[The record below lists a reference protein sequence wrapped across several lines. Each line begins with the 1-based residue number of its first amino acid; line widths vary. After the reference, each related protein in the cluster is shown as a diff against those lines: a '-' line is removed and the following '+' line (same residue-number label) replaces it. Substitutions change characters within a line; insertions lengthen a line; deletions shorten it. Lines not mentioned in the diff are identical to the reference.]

1 MVQRGGTGPRAHPRS
16 RCAPSIHE
24 RPEHAA
30 APPRGNRPPRRPRP
44 RRAAATEVHG
54 EDGVERAQAPSR
66 VGAQTRRALRQSAS
80 GAFAVS
86 VRSCLRWRRGTRIP
100 CARECRSPAS
110 RPRPRW
116 PSRPRIPCARE
127 CRSATSIAPTRAP
140 PCSAHRCRGGRHER
154 ATRLLLVARLERTP
168 RARHS
173 PRTHRALTA
182 HSPRTHRALTACAGD
197 GAGPAC
203 RARTR
208 GHGDQGRPRG
218 AEVGVARGGG
228 RAAGGASDAGRLVPT
243 LPAGPPAARARRA
256 DFLHVRSG
264 SAACSPP

>member
-100 CARECRSPAS
+100 CARECRS
-110 RPRPRW
+110 
-116 PSRPRIPCARE
+116 
-127 CRSATSIAPTRAP
+127 ATSIAPTRAP

-168 RARHS
+168 RAR
-173 PRTHRALTA
+173 